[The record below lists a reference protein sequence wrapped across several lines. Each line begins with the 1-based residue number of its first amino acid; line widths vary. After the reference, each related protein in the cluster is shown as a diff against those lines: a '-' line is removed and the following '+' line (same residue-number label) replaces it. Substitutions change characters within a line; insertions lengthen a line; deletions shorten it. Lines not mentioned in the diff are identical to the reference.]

1 MANLNLEPA
10 EITILMTG
18 FSVAHKMYR
27 GGSVPVYDAI
37 SKFALAV
44 NLHGQDKLMSLLTK
58 MNSLLK
64 DTLEVERIDESK

>member
-1 MANLNLEPA
+1 MANLNLEPD
-10 EITILMTG
+10 EFTILITG

-44 NLHGQDKLMSLLTK
+44 NLHGQDKLASLLLK
-58 MNSLLK
+58 MGDVLK
-64 DTLEVERIDESK
+64 DTLLAKEIEIK